1 MSSRCCARSDSP
13 PVSLP
18 VNLTRRL
25 RRSDSEPRL
34 PAPCRSL
41 GTRPSPDRESSGAR
55 STQRP
60 ARSTWGCGPRP
71 IPACEKRGPYADP
84 RFRSEI
90 RRNFECSYAS
100 QNARTGWASKAFAGV
115 WRGRLGTLTH
125 PRTSTPPREGLPR
138 QKPNWR
144 ATSRIESA
152 ERRKPSYS
160 LGVTTGTSR
169 GPTPARP
176 TIEGTD
182 MHTSEMP
189 SQSSK

>member
-1 MSSRCCARSDSP
+1 MSSRCCARSDFL

-41 GTRPSPDRESSGAR
+41 STRPSPDRESSGAR

-60 ARSTWGCGPRP
+60 ARSTWGCGPHP

-90 RRNFECSYAS
+90 RRNFERSYRVGVEGVRRRL
-100 QNARTGWASKAFAGV
+100 ARTPRNAHAS
-115 WRGRLGTLTH
+115 
-125 PRTSTPPREGLPR
+125 RTSTPPREGLPR

-169 GPTPARP
+169 RPTPARP

>member
-60 ARSTWGCGPRP
+60 ARSTWGCGPHP

-90 RRNFECSYAS
+90 RRNFECSYAA
-100 QNARTGWASKAFAGV
+100 QNAHTGWASKAVAGV

-125 PRTSTPPREGLPR
+125 PERPRRRAKACLVRNQTGEPHPGSSLRSAANRRTP
-138 QKPNWR
+138 
-144 ATSRIESA
+144 SA
-152 ERRKPSYS
+152 
-160 LGVTTGTSR
+160 
-169 GPTPARP
+169 
-176 TIEGTD
+176 
-182 MHTSEMP
+182 
-189 SQSSK
+189 

>member
-41 GTRPSPDRESSGAR
+41 STRPSPDRESSGAR

-60 ARSTWGCGPRP
+60 ARSTWDAARARSRHAKSAGPIRTRASDLRSDAISNAHMRHRTLAP
-71 IPACEKRGPYADP
+71 GGP
-84 RFRSEI
+84 
-90 RRNFECSYAS
+90 
-100 QNARTGWASKAFAGV
+100 SKAFAGV

-169 GPTPARP
+169 RPTPARP